1 MMNFSLFVEDWI
13 KDPITEYLAEE
24 GHQGGFLALLE
35 MILAITGT
43 VLNLVVFIPIIS
55 SSLMNS
61 TLNLLIANLCLANL
75 VSAVFVKLI
84 GVIYHG
90 YAVAAAR
97 YDIQDFSITGM
108 AAVDYELNIVL
119 RIYPCY
125 HVVVLYFRIESTLYE
140 NVFDTKSTSRL

>member
-97 YDIQDFSITGM
+97 YDGK
-108 AAVDYELNIVL
+108 V
-119 RIYPCY
+119 
-125 HVVVLYFRIESTLYE
+125 FRLCIPL
-140 NVFDTKSTSRL
+140 